1 MITKRP
7 DLLTAVPPR
16 ARTGPR
22 RLPAVVFAGT
32 LAVYLLWW
40 AAFYPGLMSFDS
52 VTYVWQVTTGNWR
65 ADHSVLYDGLVWSS
79 LKLTGDL
86 ALLTLGQAV
95 AAAAALASLAT
106 AIRGLRVP
114 GPWAPAAA
122 AAVAALPA
130 PGGAWASVSND
141 T

>member
-95 AAAAALASLAT
+95 PAAAAPPAPPPAV
-106 AIRGLRVP
+106 RGLRVP
-114 GPWAPAAA
+114 GRGAA
-122 AAVAALPA
+122 PA
-130 PGGAWASVSND
+130 PGGGAGLPPAG
-141 T
+141 